1 MYIAK
6 QLREKSIAEYI
17 LYMWQIEDLIRAYGC
32 SLQRIRH
39 EYIDK
44 FDYTDEQKEDML
56 DWYGNLVRMMNQEGK
71 RERGHLQINAIIV
84 KDLMD
89 LHNQL
94 MQSAKFPFYNA
105 EYYKV
110 LPFIVELRN
119 KGDKDVNE
127 VETCLDALYGVMLLR
142 LKKKEITLDTMT
154 AIKEITTFV
163 GMLSDY
169 YQKDKTEGLVFE
181 DEQTKSPHNE
191 HLDYRLQRPTGKRNA
206 VVASKICT
214 THVV

>member
-17 LYMWQIEDLIRAYGC
+17 LYMWQIEDLIRAYDC

-44 FDYTDEQKEDML
+44 FDYTAEQKEEML

-84 KDLMD
+84 KDLMN

-142 LKKKEITLDTMT
+142 LKKKEITLDTMA

-181 DEQTKSPHNE
+181 DE
-191 HLDYRLQRPTGKRNA
+191 
-206 VVASKICT
+206 
-214 THVV
+214 